1 MLKYLKKHILFL
13 SVFFVFFSV
22 NASCK
27 MTHLSKNDDILLKQ
41 LIEKAHK
48 ENKTLNLENRTYKI
62 SKSLNIT
69 CSINGNNALF
79 LPMVKQTV
87 AINFKESNIS
97 ISNLKI
103 KGDGFKMLDVSGDY
117 ITFNNCEFETKNY
130 FVLLRISGNNCVIK
144 NSSLRNFYN
153 LKKQFVIKNK
163 QGVSIKNLTV
173 EKCKTNGGFYLM
185 NEQLKEIGN
194 YVFKNNDILVDY
206 SHANQNIK
214 NQNDGFHFG
223 GIKGVN
229 IVNNTIKF
237 VNVTRGFKMTDYQP
251 KVGKVISQLPTT
263 DVLIKSNKIISTSS
277 NGKQLFDFFDGTAKI
292 DIIGNYIDSKGHTT
306 IFEDKTTYLL
316 NVPREL
322 NITDN
327 KIYYDYRILYYRGA
341 KSSTLLNKN
350 VSLNVVDNEF
360 YFTQKV
366 EEKSIKR
373 LGSELEI
380 KLQYP
385 IYARSINN
393 FNFTKNSFSST
404 VLEKPFK
411 ATRFIYVLDVLDS
424 NISNNILG
432 GGVLYGPTEKG
443 NLKYESNKV
452 TAITF
457 KELIDVRP
465 LTSEQKTEVH
475 HNLIVKNNDIRT
487 SRKQLK
493 LSSGKISSNKKNKL
507 ILAD

>member
-1 MLKYLKKHILFL
+1 MLKCFKKYMFFL
-13 SVFFVFFSV
+13 NVFFVFFSV

-27 MTHLSKNDDILLKQ
+27 MTPVTKNDDNLLKL
-41 LIEKAHK
+41 LIEEAHK
-48 ENKTLNLENRTYKI
+48 ENKTLNLENRIYNL
-62 SKSLNIT
+62 SKLLNIT
-69 CSINGNNALF
+69 CSINGNNAIF
-79 LPMVKQTV
+79 LPILKQTV
-87 AINFKESNIS
+87 AINFKGSNIN

-103 KGDGFKMLDVSGDY
+103 KGEGFKMLDVSGNY
-117 ITFNNCEFETKNY
+117 ITFNNCEFETNNY
-130 FVLLRISGNNCVIK
+130 FVLLRVSGDNCTIK
-144 NSSLRNFYN
+144 NSQLRNFYN
-153 LKKQFVIKNK
+153 LKKQFVLKNK
-163 QGVSIKNLTV
+163 QGSSIKNLTI
-173 EKCKTNGGFYLM
+173 EKCKINGGFYLM

-214 NQNDGFHFG
+214 NQNDGFYFG
-223 GIKGVN
+223 GIKG
-229 IVNNTIKF
+229 ITIIHNNIKF
-237 VNVTRGFKMTDYQP
+237 VNVTRGFKMTDYKP
-251 KVGKVISQLPTT
+251 KKGKLISKLPTT
-263 DVLIKSNKIISTSS
+263 DVLIKDNKISSTCN

-292 DIIGNYIDSKGHTT
+292 NIIDNYIDSKGHTT

-316 NVPREL
+316 NLPREL
-322 NITDN
+322 NITGN

-341 KSSTLLNKN
+341 KSIALLNKS

-366 EEKSIKR
+366 EQKSIKR

-380 KLQYP
+380 KLKYP
-385 IYARSINN
+385 IYARSMNN

-411 ATRFIYVLDVLDS
+411 ATRFIYILDVLES
-424 NISNNILG
+424 NISNNILS

-443 NLKYESNKV
+443 SLKYESNKV
-452 TAITF
+452 TAVAF
-457 KELIDVRP
+457 KELIYVRP

-475 HNLIVKNNDIRT
+475 HNLIVKNNDIKT
-487 SRKQLK
+487 SIKKMK

-507 ILAD
+507 ILVD